1 MIKSSDTSPGPD
13 EPPLH
18 RGSAA
23 NQVFVKLRD
32 QILQGTL
39 ARGTKLPSE
48 RELAQRY
55 QVSAPTIREAI
66 RGLTAVRLVEVRHGT
81 GMYVTAA
88 VDALF
93 AMATSALLEVER
105 VELVDILDILEML
118 YEKSAVLA
126 CANATDD
133 ELEALGAAVERI
145 SAGTDVAAVAG
156 ALRDFLGLLADA
168 AHNALIS
175 HLCKFLVGLLLEIA
189 REDIWDS
196 MEGWRKVGV
205 KLRADRI
212 ALVEA
217 LSARDVERARTL
229 SVQYHRH
236 AKQLIRARL
245 AADKGSNTASMRRA
259 YGRMRERGLLS

>member
-23 NQVFVKLRD
+23 NQVFVKLRE

-55 QVSAPTIREAI
+55 QGSAPTIREAI
-66 RGLTAVRLVEVRHGT
+66 RGLAAVRLVEVRHGT
-81 GMYVTAA
+81 GIYVTAA

-118 YEKSAVLA
+118 YEKSASLA
-126 CANATDD
+126 CANASD
-133 ELEALGAAVERI
+133 EELQALGAAVGKI
-145 SAGTDVAAVAG
+145 DAGSEVMEAAG
-156 ALRDFLGLLADA
+156 ALQEFLGLLADA

-175 HLCKFLVGLLLEIA
+175 HLCKFLVGLLLE
-189 REDIWDS
+189 
-196 MEGWRKVGV
+196 
-205 KLRADRI
+205 
-212 ALVEA
+212 
-217 LSARDVERARTL
+217 
-229 SVQYHRH
+229 
-236 AKQLIRARL
+236 
-245 AADKGSNTASMRRA
+245 
-259 YGRMRERGLLS
+259 

>member
-1 MIKSSDTSPGPD
+1 MIKSADPALD
-13 EPPLH
+13 DRPLH

-23 NQVFVKLRD
+23 SQVFVKLRD

-55 QVSAPTIREAI
+55 QVSSPTIREAI
-66 RGLTAVRLVEVRHGT
+66 RGLAAVRLVEVRHGS

-105 VELVDILDILEML
+105 VELVDLLDILEML
-118 YEKSAVLA
+118 YEKAAALA
-126 CANATDD
+126 CANASDA
-133 ELEALGAAVERI
+133 EFVALGAAVEKI
-145 SAGTDVAAVAG
+145 NAAREVTEAAA
-156 ALRDFLGLLADA
+156 ALKNFLGLLADA

-189 REDIWDS
+189 REDIWDT
-196 MEGWRKVGV
+196 MDGWRKVGAR
-205 KLRADRI
+205 LRSDRLR
-212 ALVEA
+212 LVEA
-217 LSARDVERARTL
+217 LADRDVERAKRMSL
-229 SVQYHRH
+229 EYHRH
-236 AKQLIRARL
+236 TKQLIRSWL
-245 AADKGSNTASMRRA
+245 AAEKGDGVDSMRRA
-259 YGRMRERGLLS
+259 HMRMRQQALSS

>member
-1 MIKSSDTSPGPD
+1 MIKSSDTSPGRD
-13 EPPLH
+13 EPPCI
-18 RGSAA
+18 GSAA

-105 VELVDILDILEML
+105 VESGGHPRHLSL
-118 YEKSAVLA
+118 S
-126 CANATDD
+126 
-133 ELEALGAAVERI
+133 
-145 SAGTDVAAVAG
+145 
-156 ALRDFLGLLADA
+156 LR
-168 AHNALIS
+168 
-175 HLCKFLVGLLLEIA
+175 
-189 REDIWDS
+189 
-196 MEGWRKVGV
+196 
-205 KLRADRI
+205 
-212 ALVEA
+212 
-217 LSARDVERARTL
+217 
-229 SVQYHRH
+229 
-236 AKQLIRARL
+236 
-245 AADKGSNTASMRRA
+245 
-259 YGRMRERGLLS
+259 